1 MDRIYDVIR
10 KKTISSPLCY
20 SEKDVKVT
28 VANQACNSLM
38 CNFTLK
44 VSQLV
49 NHIAIRDKHVVKSS
63 QCSLGT
69 EWKFWLKL
77 LGRKRIAILCLV
89 YSLTY
94 PRVHPLRT
102 LASAGITVQSPSRWG
117 WSKVLVNGVVLSWR
131 SVIGF
136 HTNRLKLD
144 CPYTEEVP
152 PNWNEKADINFKGWF
167 TYLKGVFA
175 KNERGYRLNAIK
187 KRFWSLLILLLS
199 VGSIRR
205 KLLKT
210 SHTE

>member
-69 EWKFWLKL
+69 EWKF
-77 LGRKRIAILCLV
+77 
-89 YSLTY
+89 
-94 PRVHPLRT
+94 
-102 LASAGITVQSPSRWG
+102 
-117 WSKVLVNGVVLSWR
+117 
-131 SVIGF
+131 
-136 HTNRLKLD
+136 
-144 CPYTEEVP
+144 
-152 PNWNEKADINFKGWF
+152 
-167 TYLKGVFA
+167 
-175 KNERGYRLNAIK
+175 
-187 KRFWSLLILLLS
+187 
-199 VGSIRR
+199 
-205 KLLKT
+205 
-210 SHTE
+210 